1 MLRNPIAS
9 PTGLRCIHL
18 TFFRGPIRPELTMT
32 YTFEI
37 DPAQVL
43 GVRNDASLEQI
54 RDAYRARSKKYHPD
68 LGGDEWAF
76 RLVARSYEVLSRAR
90 VSGRL
95 AAEAAAPPPRS
106 APTVDPVT
114 TRPTDPEG
122 ASVRKGVRDQVE
134 HPTLLVDVE
143 LLLLRM
149 ELENPYD
156 VIAVP
161 ASDRNLSCSLNVSW
175 PITMPDDAGPGPDR
189 TTLGS
194 KVAAAFNDVLVR
206 SQPTSSWQDHGPTSF
221 KGWLSYATAQRCYG
235 GFNLLRTALKARGL
249 GVNQRIREIIIPR
262 DTA

>member
-1 MLRNPIAS
+1 
-9 PTGLRCIHL
+9 
-18 TFFRGPIRPELTMT
+18 MT

-43 GVRNDASLEQI
+43 GVRSDASLEQI

-95 AAEAAAPPPRS
+95 AAEAAAPPPRP
-106 APTVDPVT
+106 APTVDPVAT
-114 TRPTDPEG
+114 HPSDSEG
-122 ASVRKGVRDQVE
+122 ASVRKGVRDHVE
-134 HPTLLVDVE
+134 HPALLVDVE

-156 VIAVP
+156 VIALP
-161 ASDRNLSCSLNVSW
+161 ASERNLSCSLNVVW
-175 PITMPDDAGPGPDR
+175 PIAIPAEAGPGPDR
-189 TTLGS
+189 TLIGP
-194 KVAAAFNDVLVR
+194 KVAAAFNDVLSR
-206 SQPTSSWQDHGPTSF
+206 SQPTSSWQDEGATAF
-221 KGWLSYATAQRCYG
+221 KGWLSYSTAQRCYG
-235 GFNLLRTALKARGL
+235 GFNLLRNALKARGL
-249 GVNQRIREIIIPR
+249 GVNQRIREIVIPR